1 MTSVVIDKKLQ
12 KLLQVIQ
19 IRWNNILSHS
29 VADIHLGFYWPV
41 ARTAQ
46 FLSGASTKATPD
58 RIEGSLDIRLKGHD
72 MYRSGPISSK
82 KGNQS

>member
-46 FLSGASTKATPD
+46 FLSGASAKATPD
-58 RIEGSLDIRLKGHD
+58 RIEGSWDTRLKGHD

-82 KGNQS
+82 KSNQS